1 MLPETK
7 YALSGDTYVA
17 YQVTGNGPVD
27 LVWAPGTVSHLDLD
41 WDTPVRA
48 HFFER
53 VSAFCRLI
61 RFDKRGTGLSD
72 RPLKMATLEE
82 RTDDIRAVMDA
93 VGSERATILGFSEGA
108 SMACLF
114 AATYPAR
121 TRSLIVWGGQ
131 ARWVRADDYPWGQT
145 PEDYERMIQD
155 VQEHWP
161 SIEYIVGP
169 GAGYGRDVDP
179 AVLEAVL
186 RYFRA
191 AANPSA
197 VAAYERMN
205 AQIDIRPILPTIRVP
220 TFVMNRTAD
229 PVAHIDAA
237 RDLAVRIPGARL
249 VEFPGAIHPMF
260 MIDPER
266 VLAEIE
272 EFVTG
277 GRSPEMAERI
287 LATILFVDI
296 VGSTERAAEL
306 GDAAWRHLLDL
317 YYTVAR
323 KEIARFRGREMDTA
337 GDGFFATFDGPA
349 RAICCAL
356 AIEDGVKQLDIE
368 VRAGVHTGECEPMGD
383 KLGGIAVHIA
393 ARVLAQAG
401 PSEVVVSSTV
411 KDLVAGSGL
420 KFEDSGSHVLKGV
433 PGEWR
438 LYRAKR

>member
-1 MLPETK
+1 
-7 YALSGDTYVA
+7 
-17 YQVTGNGPVD
+17 
-27 LVWAPGTVSHLDLD
+27 
-41 WDTPVRA
+41 
-48 HFFER
+48 
-53 VSAFCRLI
+53 
-61 RFDKRGTGLSD
+61 
-72 RPLKMATLEE
+72 
-82 RTDDIRAVMDA
+82 
-93 VGSERATILGFSEGA
+93 
-108 SMACLF
+108 MACLF
-114 AATYPAR
+114 AATYPER

-179 AVLEAVL
+179 AVLDAVL

-205 AQIDIRPILPTIRVP
+205 AQIDIRPILATISVP
-220 TFVMNRTAD
+220 TLVMNRTAD

-237 RDLAVRIPGARL
+237 RDLAARIPCARL
-249 VEFPGAIHPMF
+249 VEFPGATHSIF
-260 MIDPER
+260 IIDPER

-272 EFVTG
+272 EFATG
-277 GRSPEMAERI
+277 VRSTEMAERI

-296 VGSTERAAEL
+296 VGSTERVAEL
-306 GDAAWRHLLDL
+306 GDAAWRHLLYT

-337 GDGFFATFDGPA
+337 GDGFFAIFDGPA

-356 AIEDGVKQLDIE
+356 AIEDSVKQLDIE

-393 ARVLAQAG
+393 ARTLESRPERGYCLQH
-401 PSEVVVSSTV
+401 S
-411 KDLVAGSGL
+411 
-420 KFEDSGSHVLKGV
+420 
-433 PGEWR
+433 
-438 LYRAKR
+438 